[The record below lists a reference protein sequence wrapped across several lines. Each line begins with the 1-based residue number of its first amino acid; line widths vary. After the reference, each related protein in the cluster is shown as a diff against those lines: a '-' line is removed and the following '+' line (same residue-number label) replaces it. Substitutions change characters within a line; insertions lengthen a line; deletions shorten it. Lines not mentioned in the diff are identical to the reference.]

1 MVFLEQIIELLS
13 RPPGSAI
20 YHLMTLFAL
29 QVVLALAFSRWQQDA
44 NVESARR
51 MTLAAGGILVARL
64 VLLFVGLIVEGDLQ
78 RALIVLPPLEQA
90 IDLATVIFL
99 VWGLAPFA
107 TARPRL
113 ADGVLLLSLVVVAV
127 LYLFYFQDWQNR
139 VLAAGDTVIT
149 YISTVQAYFWAI
161 LQMAILSIG
170 LIRLVTYRGTRS
182 TLRPI
187 IVAIVLLA
195 HLANFFNYPEII
207 PAGTEVVY
215 WLRLGY
221 LVAFPLWAVLAYREN
236 VRNLI
241 TVARAERAAA
251 TLLSDNLRLSAEV
264 INPRL
269 PELRLDE
276 ALDLV
281 TGLVQVRF
289 AAIGL
294 MDEKNPR
301 RIIFRHFLPAGNRD
315 SGDVRTIS
323 LADHAAF
330 RLAFE
335 QKHGTELL
343 PAPGGARQIHELSQQ
358 FSVGELGPVF
368 IEPLIA
374 AGQCLGFLLLAAPPD
389 VQRWSDFERS
399 IVPGL
404 AGFIAQAVHN
414 SRYLLQDVEQVPIGD
429 EGLEAAEQAVPVTVD
444 QAVSNE
450 RLILELAEA
459 RRMLMLAEERARESE
474 RMALS
479 LQEGKTNQPV
489 ADHKTAGRSEIG
501 PAVEQA
507 VASILP
513 ILKEKDLTLDLA
525 LDGDLPSVAVKEP
538 VVHKLVLG
546 LLDNACRASTESGR
560 VMLQGRVKATNGSG
574 PKHGRMM
581 AISVTDSGQ
590 GIHKDDHE
598 KVFDSQYLFTGK
610 SIDGLGDRNGNLA
623 VVRELAQA
631 SGGEVGFESLI
642 GTGTTFTLQ
651 LPVAETLPANG
662 SDAAGRPEH
671 QESMAP
677 SDASAPDKL

>member
-241 TVARAERAAA
+241 TVAQAERAAA

-301 RIIFRHFLPAGNRD
+301 RIIFRHFRPAGNRD

-343 PAPGGARQIHELSQQ
+343 SAPGGARQIHELSQQ
-358 FSVGELGPVF
+358 FNVGELGPVF

-414 SRYLLQDVEQVPIGD
+414 SRYLLQDVEQVPMGD
-429 EGLEAAEQAVPVTVD
+429 EGLEAAEQAAPVTVD

-590 GIHKDDHE
+590 GIHKDDHA

-623 VVRELAQA
+623 VARELAQA

-671 QESMAP
+671 LESMAP
-677 SDASAPDKL
+677 SDASAPDEL